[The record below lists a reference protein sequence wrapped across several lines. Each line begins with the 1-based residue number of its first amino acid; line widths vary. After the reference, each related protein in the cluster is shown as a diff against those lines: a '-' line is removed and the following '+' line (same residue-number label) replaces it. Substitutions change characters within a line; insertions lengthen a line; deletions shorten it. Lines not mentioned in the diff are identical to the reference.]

1 MQNVQK
7 SKALISSI
15 LAGKT
20 EGFRE
25 IVNDYENLVAHIV
38 NKMVPD
44 RTVVEDLCQDVF
56 IKVYQNLGSFKFES
70 KLSTWIARIA
80 YNTTLNYLE
89 KKKVP
94 VFADISDDDSF
105 SADTVK
111 GDSATPEEF
120 TTGRNTA
127 DLVREEI
134 DALPPQY
141 GVILALYHLEDMSY
155 DEIGNITG
163 MPAGTVKSHL
173 FRGRKL
179 LKERLMTKYNKE
191 ELWN

>member
-1 MQNVQK
+1 MQNSQK
-7 SKALISSI
+7 SKALINNI
-15 LAGKT
+15 LAGQT
-20 EGFRE
+20 DDFRE
-25 IVNDYENLVAHIV
+25 IIKDYENLVAHIV
-38 NKMVPD
+38 NKMIPE
-44 RTVVEDLCQDVF
+44 RAVVEDLCQDVF

-70 KLSTWIARIA
+70 KFSTWVARIA

-94 VFADISDDDSF
+94 VFADISDDESF
-105 SADTVK
+105 SPDTVK
-111 GDSATPEEF
+111 GESVTPEEF

-155 DEIGNITG
+155 DEISQVTG
-163 MPAGTVKSHL
+163 MPSGTVKSHL

-179 LKERLMTKYNKE
+179 LKESLLAKYNKE
-191 ELWN
+191 DLWN

>member
-1 MQNVQK
+1 MDNSQK
-7 SKALISSI
+7 SKALISNI

-20 EGFRE
+20 DDFRDVIKE
-25 IVNDYENLVAHIV
+25 YENLVAHII
-38 NKMVPD
+38 NKMVAD
-44 RTVVEDLCQDVF
+44 RTIVEDLCQDVF

-94 VFADISDDDSF
+94 VFSDISDDDSF
-105 SADTVK
+105 SPDTVI
-111 GDSATPEEF
+111 GDSGTPEDY

-141 GVILALYHLEDMSY
+141 GIILALYHLEDMTY
-155 DEIGNITG
+155 EEIGNITG

-179 LKERLMTKYNKE
+179 LKESLMAKYKKE